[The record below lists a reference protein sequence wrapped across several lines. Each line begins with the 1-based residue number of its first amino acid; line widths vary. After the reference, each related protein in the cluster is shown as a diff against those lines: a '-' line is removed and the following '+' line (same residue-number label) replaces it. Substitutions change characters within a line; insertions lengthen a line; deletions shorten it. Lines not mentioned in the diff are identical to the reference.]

1 MDAFNAMSK
10 KINEKFLELY
20 LELDRAC
27 CEKFGVATGGV
38 TEYINRLSSTRFAP
52 NRDEVLPFLVKYRNT
67 RNVFAHEPSAIRK
80 SNDLTK
86 NDVNWIKRFNK
97 DLSRKKDPLSSY
109 LKKARR
115 YARNRKIK
123 RFLVGAAIA
132 IIIAVGVIAYLQ
144 LK

>member
-1 MDAFNAMSK
+1 MSK

-20 LELDRAC
+20 LELDKAC

-80 SNDLTK
+80 NGDLTK
-86 NDVNWIKRFNK
+86 NDLNWIKRFNK
-97 DLSRKKDPLSSY
+97 DLSKKKDPLSAY

-115 YARNRKIK
+115 YARNRRI
-123 RFLVGAAIA
+123 RRYLVAGAIA
-132 IIIAVGVIAYLQ
+132 VIVAVGIIVYFQ